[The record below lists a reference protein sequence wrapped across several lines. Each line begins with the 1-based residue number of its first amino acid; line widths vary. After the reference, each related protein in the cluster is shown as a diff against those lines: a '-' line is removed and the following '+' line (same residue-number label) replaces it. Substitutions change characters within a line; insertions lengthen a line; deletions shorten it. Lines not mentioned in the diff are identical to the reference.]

1 MLVLSSKYIF
11 EFDITF
17 EFNVIQRQQNANS
30 NIRSFVIKIVN
41 DDPLV
46 IHDDLRRDFFLVDD
60 DLEANKL
67 IGAIDLFEL
76 LNVEQH
82 VVNLKHK
89 LIHLDFMLENDMVT
103 PNRNLFMIDK
113 RTGLVFTKARI
124 MSKQTKLFKL
134 NVRVK
139 GMIDETKMVLF
150 RVDVYV
156 HIQSKP
162 IVTSQLEEGNFN
174 EIILHNLEATFS
186 HEQNMVNLVLDES
199 KTRHQIQRRFKII
212 HQQVEN
218 VCVSNWYSSSL
229 MCGLKVYFCSI
240 VNDGSTFYQ
249 LQMIAYDFET
259 FNLVNLINVKIYS
272 NRTECG
278 ESLTQEIELVRE
290 IQVNWSNND
299 RDKEQSLGIVY
310 EMLREEQGLK
320 LNTQTYRILYDD
332 DAVAHEV
339 SNRIFKINSES
350 SELKVIK
357 SMIGNKT
364 AANFSLLFKVV
375 KKHFL
380 NFFPQLFAL
389 MP

>member
-174 EIILHNLEATFS
+174 EIILNNLEATFS
-186 HEQNMVNLVLDES
+186 HEQNMVDLVLDES

-218 VCVSNWYSSSL
+218 VCESNWYSSSL
-229 MCGLKVYFCSI
+229 MCGLKEYFCSI

-299 RDKEQSLGIVY
+299 RDKEQSLGFVY